1 MTVNQIAQ
9 DRQTA
14 VGGRSV
20 HVVSVMLPIWG
31 QTFSSGVFYYFLSKA
46 LFFGKFSF
54 VFSESEHTQ
63 GRIPFAELHGIS
75 RLTP

>member
-14 VGGRSV
+14 VGLRSV
-20 HVVSVMLPIWG
+20 HVVSAMLPIWG
-31 QTFSSGVFYYFLSKA
+31 KTFSTGVFYFFLRKA
-46 LFFGKFSF
+46 FFIPESFF
-54 VFSESEHTQ
+54 VFSESEHARRDMT
-63 GRIPFAELHGIS
+63 FAELPDIS